1 MANVK
6 IFRKNLKTEI
16 PLRIYFFEFGH
27 GAYIGELFC
36 TTFCTTNENG
46 LVNI

>member
-16 PLRIYFFEFGH
+16 PLRIYFLEFGH
-27 GAYIGELFC
+27 GAYIGELYF
-36 TTFCTTNENG
+36 TTFCTTNENEEA
-46 LVNI
+46 N